1 MRRIVR
7 SLRRLTLMLSV
18 GAAVASLSMTTRAD
32 EIARLLNSDR
42 EAEIATLA
50 RTYFPSDATAAPGKR
65 LFRLTRDQIDAT
77 VRALLPSYVT
87 TSVKSVVA
95 RDPLQTNYEYA
106 ELLGVNPSNV
116 GALTGWFAEI
126 AARVRQN
133 PAAAIDCPAATPDP
147 ACLDTKARSFVIR
160 AFRGDI
166 GDDKIKT
173 FVKFYTDGVAS
184 VGLAQATGDL
194 VEVVLNSPAFLFRGE
209 IDVTRTSRLTPAQL
223 LQAVTYTIADA
234 PPDKVGLKAETA
246 SQYLKTGAEA
256 AATINTIVASNDA
269 REKLVRFFQAWLEI
283 KDPAEFTI
291 SAATFPDFTP
301 ALATAMVKET
311 DQFLR
316 AELSKSAP
324 KLKDITQATGS
335 FVSKALEQVY
345 ETRAGDANKP
355 ISLDTAKRLGIFS
368 QAAVLASH
376 SGPTNTRP
384 IKRGVFWARKVLCM
398 ELEPPPQ
405 DLHAKLYDL
414 DGVTERQRIEQSTK
428 GAACAGCHKIIN
440 PLGFFQE
447 SWDALGRYRTTDNAH
462 PVDASVMINFLDE
475 EPSKAKSGVEALKTF
490 TNSTKFKQCF
500 VRQLFRYY
508 MGRNEEAADD
518 PLLRRMLITLARDD
532 EQDILKQ
539 VFLLSSSDRVVRRQ

>member
-1 MRRIVR
+1 MSRLDR
-7 SLRRLTLMLSV
+7 SLRSRALIFLA
-18 GAAVASLSMTTRAD
+18 GIAVASSASDAQAD
-32 EIARLLNSDR
+32 EIAKLLNSDR

-50 RTYFPSDATAAPGKR
+50 RAYFPSDATGVPRKR
-65 LFRLTRDQIDAT
+65 IFRLTRDQIDAT
-77 VRALLPSYVT
+77 VRALLPSYMT
-87 TSVKSVVA
+87 KSVKSVVA

-116 GALTGWFAEI
+116 GALTGWFGEI

-133 PAAAIDCPAATPDP
+133 PGGVIDCPAATPDP
-147 ACLDTKARSFVIR
+147 ACQESKARSFVVR

-166 GDDKIKT
+166 ADDKIKSFVT
-173 FVKFYTDGVAS
+173 FFTDGVARAG
-184 VGLAQATGDL
+184 VAQASGDL
-194 VEVVLNSPAFLFRGE
+194 VEVVLNSPAFLFRAE
-209 IDVTRTSRLTPAQL
+209 IDVTRASRLTPAQL

-234 PPDKVGLKAETA
+234 PPDKVGLKSETA
-246 SQYLKTGAEA
+246 SQYLKSGAD
-256 AATINTIVASNDA
+256 AATTINSIVASKDA

-291 SAATFPDFTP
+291 SAAVFPEFTP

-316 AELSKSAP
+316 VELSKPAP

-345 ETRAGDANKP
+345 ETRAGEANRP
-355 ISLDTAKRLGIFS
+355 VSLDTAKRLGIFS

-414 DGVTERQRIEQSTK
+414 EGVTERQRIEQSTK

-447 SWDALGRYRTTDNAH
+447 SWDALGRYRTTDNGH
-462 PVDASVMINFLDE
+462 PVDPSVVINFLDE
-475 EPSKAKSGVEALKTF
+475 EPSKTKTGVEALTTF
-490 TNSTKFKQCF
+490 TSSTKFKQCF

-508 MGRNEEAADD
+508 MGRTEEAADD
-518 PLLRRMLITLARDD
+518 PLLRRMLITFARDD

-539 VFLLSSSDRVVRRQ
+539 VFLLTSSDRVVRRQ

>member
-1 MRRIVR
+1 MSRVFR
-7 SLRRLTLMLSV
+7 SLCRLLPMLSA
-18 GAAVASLSMTTRAD
+18 GAVAFGLASHVQAD
-32 EIARLLNSDR
+32 EIAKLIASDR

-50 RTYFPSDATAAPGKR
+50 RAYFPSDATAAPGKR

-77 VRALLPSYVT
+77 VRSLLPSYVSK
-87 TSVKSVVA
+87 SVKSAVA

-106 ELLGVNPSNV
+106 ELLGVNPANV
-116 GALTGWFAEI
+116 GALTGWIGEI
-126 AARVRQN
+126 AARVRQS
-133 PAAAIDCPAATPDP
+133 PAGVIDCPGPTPEP
-147 ACLDTKARSFVIR
+147 TCLEAKARSFVIR
-160 AFRGDI
+160 AFRGDVAE
-166 GDDKIKT
+166 DKLKS

-184 VGLAQATGDL
+184 TGQPQATGDL
-194 VEVVLNSPAFLFRGE
+194 VEVVLNSPAFLFRAE
-209 IDVTRTSRLTPAQL
+209 IDVTRASRLTPAQL

-234 PPDKVGLKAETA
+234 PPDKVGLKSEAA

-256 AATINTIVASNDA
+256 AATINAVVATKDA

-291 SAATFPDFTP
+291 SAQVFPEFTP
-301 ALATAMVKET
+301 TLAAAMTKET

-316 AELSKSAP
+316 AELSKPKP

-335 FVSKALEQVY
+335 FVSKALEVVY
-345 ETRAGDANKP
+345 ETRADDANKP
-355 ISLDTAKRLGIFS
+355 VSLDTAKRLGIFS

-405 DLHAKLYDL
+405 DLHAKLYEL
-414 DGVTERQRIEQSTK
+414 AGATERQRIEQSTR

-447 SWDALGRYRTTDNAH
+447 SWDALGRYRTTDNGH
-462 PVDASVMINFLDE
+462 PVDPSVMINFLDE
-475 EPSKAKSGVEALKTF
+475 EPSKAKSGVEALRTF
-490 TNSTKFKQCF
+490 TSSTKFKQCF
-500 VRQLFRYY
+500 VRQMFRYY
-508 MGRNEEAADD
+508 MGRTEEAADD

-532 EQDILKQ
+532 EQDILSQ